1 MKIEKRA
8 QGESNTQPSDPQSN
22 ALSN

>member
-8 QGESNTQPSDPQSN
+8 QGESNTQPSDPQSD
-22 ALSN
+22 ALSS